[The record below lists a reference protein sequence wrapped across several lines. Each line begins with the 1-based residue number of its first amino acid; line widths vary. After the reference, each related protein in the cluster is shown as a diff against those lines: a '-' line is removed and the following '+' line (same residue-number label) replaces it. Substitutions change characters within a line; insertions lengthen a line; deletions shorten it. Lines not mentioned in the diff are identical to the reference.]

1 MLFELLRNK
10 GAVPFG
16 EGIQVVENSL
26 ALAVG
31 DSSAVE
37 DGPAEVAHSVVGEA
51 VMVDKI
57 APLVAPAANCIE
69 TFEGILKCQKLKNII
84 LPIT

>member
-1 MLFELLRNK
+1 MLFQLLRNK

-16 EGIQVVENSL
+16 EGIQVVESSL

-37 DGPAEVAHSVVGEA
+37 DGPDEVPHSVGEA

-57 APLVAPAANCIE
+57 APLVAPAGNCIE
-69 TFEGILKCQKLKNII
+69 TFEGILKCQKLKKII